1 MLDSEARDDA
11 AEADEEEDRRFAAEG
26 IEEDAGAM
34 VFMVVLDATKEEDIW
49 RGLSDISTDHR
60 SKGIQWGGLTSRL
73 LAVAVA
79 KRRHANGSMVR
90 LKSCMALVASE
101 YSGMA

>member
-26 IEEDAGAM
+26 IEEDAGVM

-60 SKGIQWGGLTSRL
+60 SKGIQWVDLHRGCSQSLWRREGMLT
-73 LAVAVA
+73 AAW
-79 KRRHANGSMVR
+79 
-90 LKSCMALVASE
+90 
-101 YSGMA
+101 